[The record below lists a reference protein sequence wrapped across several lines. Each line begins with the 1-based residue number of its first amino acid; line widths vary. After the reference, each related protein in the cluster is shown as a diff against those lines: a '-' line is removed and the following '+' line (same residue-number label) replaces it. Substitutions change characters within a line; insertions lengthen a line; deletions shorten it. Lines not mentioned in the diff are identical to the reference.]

1 MYELLI
7 LKEMLNSLSSSL
19 YGHIIPELSPVDP
32 SPPETEEEEI
42 EREEEQYIEVR
53 EREATWGRKLSL
65 KLSHIPLVLWL

>member
-1 MYELLI
+1 MYEFLI
-7 LKEMLNSLSSSL
+7 LKEMLNSLSNSL

-53 EREATWGRKLSL
+53 EREAMWGRKLSL
-65 KLSHIPLVLWL
+65 KLSHLTLVLGL

>member
-1 MYELLI
+1 MHELLI

-53 EREATWGRKLSL
+53 EGGSQCGGGN
-65 KLSHIPLVLWL
+65 LV